1 MKWAEADG
9 TGTVVRI
16 AFRHSR
22 NADGQ
27 TCHGTCHD
35 NPDYDH
41 GSDLLRFVQRAAERH
56 DLQCQQVAEVVE
68 HCDIL

>member
-1 MKWAEADG
+1 MKREEVNG

-16 AFRHSR
+16 ALWHSR

-27 TCHGTCHD
+27 AGHGTYHD
-35 NPDYDH
+35 NPDYNH

-56 DLQCQQVAEVVE
+56 DLHRQRVAEVVV